1 MAKNNWRFVVDIIF
15 GLYYTFFLIYL
26 YRLTPKQ
33 IYNLVYLWIG
43 SRFAWGKD
51 PASESI
57 KQGEGQ
63 LYPGM
68 SKITN

>member
-1 MAKNNWRFVVDIIF
+1 
-15 GLYYTFFLIYL
+15 
-26 YRLTPKQ
+26 
-33 IYNLVYLWIG
+33 LVYLWIG

-68 SKITN
+68 TKINN